1 MPSASCV
8 GPRVCVIIVRPPER
22 GEVLA
27 EVQFKVAR
35 NTVADILPF
44 QAQFRFLVVQNPARC
59 RPAWV
64 FDILQLELADRLNR
78 QGVFTAITTRGL
90 KTLIT

>member
-1 MPSASCV
+1 VSGVWPWLSSSESPAVLVNSDREMSTARGALQAVQQFVPSELNSD
-8 GPRVCVIIVRPPER
+8 
-22 GEVLA
+22 
-27 EVQFKVAR
+27 FW
-35 NTVADILPF
+35 
-44 QAQFRFLVVQNPARC
+44 VVQKPARC